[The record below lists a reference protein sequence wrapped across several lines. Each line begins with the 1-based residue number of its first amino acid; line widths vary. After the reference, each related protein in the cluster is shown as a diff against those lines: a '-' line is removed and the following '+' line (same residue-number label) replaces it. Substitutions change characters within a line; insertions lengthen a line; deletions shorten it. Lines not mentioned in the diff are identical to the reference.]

1 MALYSTAQV
10 VVVILA
16 PSLVFII
23 VVFLFYWL
31 WFQCVYHGQTYIV
44 QPPVQPVQPA
54 TDNGLWHVGR
64 VVKHP
69 GGEHVVALGNSLTVV
84 KLSETL
90 VDHPV

>member
-31 WFQCVYHGQTYIV
+31 WFQCVYRG

-54 TDNGLWHVGR
+54 TDTQTLNGLWHVGR

-84 KLSETL
+84 KPYETL